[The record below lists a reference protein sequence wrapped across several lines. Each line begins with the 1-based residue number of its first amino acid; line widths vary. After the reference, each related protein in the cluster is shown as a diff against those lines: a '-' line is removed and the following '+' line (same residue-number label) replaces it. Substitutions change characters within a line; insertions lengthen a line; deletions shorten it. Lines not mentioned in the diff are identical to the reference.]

1 MTFWNRCYESLSCV
15 GLFHEDFVAKRNFTL
30 KNRTGE
36 VVRSV
41 FSFFR
46 SCNRIFSELVQFSY
60 QSIWATQFMP
70 FWNQALEQSQLINW
84 FQPIFIQFPLTSF
97 PSSDYLQTSLSHKIF
112 QSTRKLNLKLRTFYS
127 KQSPV
132 CLSLLKQKCHSC
144 HILIKMFR
152 PI

>member
-36 VVRSV
+36 GVRSV

-70 FWNQALEQSQLINW
+70 FWNQALEQSQVIDL
-84 FQPIFIQFPLTSF
+84 FQPIFIQFPLSSF
-97 PSSDYLQTSLSHKIF
+97 PNSDYLLTSLSRYFFLIYPKIEF
-112 QSTRKLNLKLRTFYS
+112 KIA
-127 KQSPV
+127 
-132 CLSLLKQKCHSC
+132 
-144 HILIKMFR
+144 HILFQTVPSLSIIVKTKVSFM
-152 PI
+152 PHSY